1 MMYVIKD
8 FTTMCVFVFVKMN
21 FPSRKDAGWSFVSSE
36 LL

>member
-8 FTTMCVFVFVKMN
+8 FTTMCAFVFVKVN
-21 FPSRKDAGWSFVSSE
+21 FPSKKGTDWSFVSSE